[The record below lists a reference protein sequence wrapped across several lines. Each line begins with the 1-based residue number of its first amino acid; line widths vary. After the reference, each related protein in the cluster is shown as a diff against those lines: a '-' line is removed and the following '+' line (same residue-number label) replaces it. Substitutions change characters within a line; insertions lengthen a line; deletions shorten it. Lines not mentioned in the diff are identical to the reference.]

1 MSTFAPKF
9 SLSGFKMPDR
19 VFSHQGPAA
28 HRPSVTSIS
37 VDRNQTVKAK
47 DSVKWTK
54 FGVDLGPKPCTNGV
68 PKKMVQADF
77 SYTEKKDKI

>member
-28 HRPSVTSIS
+28 HRASVVS
-37 VDRNQTVKAK
+37 VSLDQSMTAK
-47 DSVKWTK
+47 DKDSAKWSK
-54 FGVDLGPKPCTNGV
+54 FGVNLGPKP
-68 PKKMVQADF
+68 
-77 SYTEKKDKI
+77 

>member
-37 VDRNQTVKAK
+37 VEPHLSVKAV
-47 DSVKWTK
+47 DSTKWTK
-54 FGVDLGPKPCTNGV
+54 FGVNLGPKACTNV
-68 PKKMVQADF
+68 APKKLV
-77 SYTEKKDKI
+77 